1 MQGEW
6 RLVNGQFEHHG
17 FMEVI
22 DDTTVHITAIPA
34 NQTFDSYENHLN
46 SLIDCDYIESWTD
59 YTKKDKILYVLK
71 FKRSKLAEEIA
82 KDSLY
87 HRLQMYTR
95 VPKENITVIDFD
107 GNVRRYWNVGELVT
121 NFVNWRLGY
130 YELRRQKLIDDLTKD
145 IAWYEAVSK
154 FIQLVIDEVIVLHKM
169 TTKDVTAI
177 LDKHEITHEVL
188 KIAISKL
195 TKDEQKLLADKIKE
209 AKKSLKEL
217 AKANVRE
224 WFYNDVN
231 ELQTQLEAMGYELP
245 FVREVTI
252 ER

>member
-1 MQGEW
+1 M
-6 RLVNGQFEHHG
+6 
-17 FMEVI
+17 
-22 DDTTVHITAIPA
+22 
-34 NQTFDSYENHLN
+34 
-46 SLIDCDYIESWTD
+46 
-59 YTKKDKILYVLK
+59 
-71 FKRSKLAEEIA
+71 
-82 KDSLY
+82 
-87 HRLQMYTR
+87 
-95 VPKENITVIDFD
+95 
-107 GNVRRYWNVGELVT
+107 
-121 NFVNWRLGY
+121 
-130 YELRRQKLIDDLTKD
+130 
-145 IAWYEAVSK
+145 
-154 FIQLVIDEVIVLHKM
+154 
-169 TTKDVTAI
+169 
-177 LDKHEITHEVL
+177 